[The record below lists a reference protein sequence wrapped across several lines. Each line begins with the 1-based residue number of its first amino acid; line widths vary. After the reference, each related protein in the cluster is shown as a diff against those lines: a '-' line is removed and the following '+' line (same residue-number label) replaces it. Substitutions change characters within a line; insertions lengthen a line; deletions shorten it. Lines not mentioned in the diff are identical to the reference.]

1 MLKHYTFQKERIFS
15 FTDAVFSIAIT
26 LLVLEISIPTF
37 SSLKERGIELTFQ
50 YLYPE
55 FIGFFISFMVIALYW
70 KFYLIYSRYIQNF
83 DNKMFTINTLMLL
96 SVALLPFS
104 TGFFVQGFDYVG
116 PFTFY
121 CGNLVF
127 LGLTMLT
134 QLIIV
139 LKRAKLQIAK
149 YDASYLLFRGWLAV
163 LFWAILMVLSFFISP
178 YDKFLIPLIF
188 VFQQLGKWYFNHKSK
203 SHS

>member
-1 MLKHYTFQKERIFS
+1 
-15 FTDAVFSIAIT
+15 
-26 LLVLEISIPTF
+26 
-37 SSLKERGIELTFQ
+37 
-50 YLYPE
+50 
-55 FIGFFISFMVIALYW
+55 
-70 KFYLIYSRYIQNF
+70 LI
-83 DNKMFTINTLMLL
+83 LL

-127 LGLTMLT
+127 LGLMMLF

-149 YDASYLLFRGWLAV
+149 HDASYLLFRGWLAV
-163 LFWAILMVLSFFISP
+163 VFWAVLMVLSLFISP

-188 VFQQLGKWYFNHKSK
+188 VFQLIGKWYFTRKSNR
-203 SHS
+203 HS